1 MDDALL
7 GIVDIEQME
16 PELATVLLHCAD
28 SFARRCVSL
37 RRATRKRGGVVV
49 DHPEGEFEIP
59 HTLPALAQAVE
70 RIAAGALVDEMA
82 IDVDQPALAER
93 AHHMRVPDFL
103 EQGCARHS

>member
-28 SFARRCVSL
+28 AFARRCVSL
-37 RRATRKRGGVVV
+37 RRATRQRGGVVV
-49 DHPEGEFEIP
+49 DHPGGELKIP
-59 HTLPALAQAVE
+59 HALPARSQAVE
-70 RIAAGALVDEMA
+70 RIAAGALVDEMT

-93 AHHMRVPDFL
+93 AHHMRVPNLF
-103 EQGCARHS
+103 EQG